1 MEEVFLAPSSQVVV
15 VAQLVGAGNATRSA
29 VVNAEILGDQYL
41 KKVPLPRIPTF
52 RPYGSIARSFVGQ
65 LPKPVW
71 PVPAAE

>member
-1 MEEVFLAPSSQVVV
+1 MATNSPTTLTRALQPSARQ
-15 VAQLVGAGNATRSA
+15 GC
-29 VVNAEILGDQYL
+29 AEILGDRYL
-41 KKVPLPRIPTF
+41 KKTPLPRIPTF